1 MTTYVLVH
9 GAWHGG
15 WCWRRVA
22 DRLRKAGHKVFTPT
36 MTGLGDRA
44 HLNSPDIDLN
54 THIQDICAVFEAEE
68 IDRAVLCGHSY
79 GGMVITGV
87 ADRLADRIRAIVYL
101 DAFIPE
107 DGQSLFDI
115 QGPERVK
122 MFHDLADQ
130 SGDGWRVP
138 PVSAEYFAVKTPED
152 AAWVDRRCVAQSIAT
167 YETPV
172 RRGGADQAIPRKI
185 YIRAESY
192 PNSNF
197 GPFAERTKGDPG
209 WEYHGVASGHDIM
222 VDKPDELTEI
232 LLGAA

>member
-22 DRLRKAGHKVFTPT
+22 DRLRAAGHRVFTPT
-36 MTGLGDRA
+36 LTGLGDRA
-44 HLNSPDIDLN
+44 HLGSPDIDLD
-54 THIQDICAVFEAEE
+54 THIEDVCAVFEAEE
-68 IDRAVLCGHSY
+68 IEHAVLCGHSY

-87 ADRLADRIRAIVYL
+87 ADRIADRITAIVYL

-122 MFHDLADQ
+122 KFRAQ
-130 SGDGWRVP
+130 AGEGWRVAP
-138 PVSAEYFAVKTPED
+138 MPAEYFGVMTAADV
-152 AAWVDRRCVAQSIAT
+152 AWVDRRCVPQSIAT
-167 YETPV
+167 YEQPV
-172 RRGGADQAIPRKI
+172 RRGGADAAIARKI
-185 YIRAESY
+185 YIFAEKH
-192 PNSNF
+192 PNSRF
-197 GPFAERTKGDPG
+197 GPYAEQTRNDPD
-209 WEYHGVASGHDIM
+209 WEFHAIAAGHDVM
-222 VDKPDELTEI
+222 VDTPDELSEI